1 MPLPMVA
8 ATAVPKTKA
17 AMKFQKAAQATA
29 RRGVRTRVE
38 TTVAMEL
45 AASCQPLE
53 NSKVRVRKMTTSR
66 SEKLVIVESSALDD
80 DAFDYVGDV
89 FAFVD
94 GGFNNFEDFLPFDDL
109 DGVFFFVE
117 KLGDE
122 SAANAVALVFVAVD
136 LDAVLEG
143 FLRSAQGFDGG
154 GDFNGGR
161 DENFDEVDGALADG
175 VDTIEDEAAGGG

>member
-17 AMKFQKAAQATA
+17 AMKFQKAAQTTA
-29 RRGVRTRVE
+29 RKDVRTRVE

-53 NSKVRVRKMTTSR
+53 NSKASVRTMTPIR
-66 SEKLVIVESSALDD
+66 SEKLVIGESSALND

-89 FAFVD
+89 FAFID
-94 GGFNNFEDFLPFDDL
+94 GGFDDFKDFFPLDDL

-122 SAANAVALVFVAVD
+122 GAAEAVAFVFVAVD

-143 FLRSAQGFDGG
+143 FVGSAEGFDGG
-154 GDFNGGR
+154 CD
-161 DENFDEVDGALADG
+161 
-175 VDTIEDEAAGGG
+175 